1 MKIAISGKGG
11 VGKTTVA
18 ALLAR
23 SLTLR
28 GVQVLA
34 VDADPDANLALALGA
49 GDRQPTPLA
58 QRRRLVEDRTGA
70 RMGGQ
75 GGYFRLN
82 PLVDDLPAELA
93 VDLDGIRLLV
103 MGGVSS
109 AGAGCVCPES
119 ALVRA
124 LVTHLV
130 LASDEALVLDMEAG
144 LEHLG
149 RGTARGVD
157 HLLVVVEP
165 GRRAVATA
173 LQVRAL
179 AAELGI
185 ERVWLLANKLLALDD
200 LDYLTAALP
209 GLPVLGH
216 LLANPAIARADR
228 DGQPP
233 WASAPDLLE
242 AAGGWLD
249 RLAGQEHTPLR
260 SHPPGGRG

>member
-1 MKIAISGKGG
+1 MKIAVSGKGG

-18 ALLAR
+18 ALLTRALAR
-23 SLTLR
+23 R
-28 GVQVLA
+28 GGRVLA

-58 QRRRLVEDRTGA
+58 ERKLLVEARTGVKP
-70 RMGGQ
+70 GSQ

-82 PLVDDLPAELA
+82 PVVDDLPEELS
-93 VDLDGIRLLV
+93 VDLDGVHLLV

-109 AGAGCVCPES
+109 GGGGCVCPES

-130 LASDEALVLDMEAG
+130 LAGDEALVLDMEAG

-157 HLLVVVEP
+157 HLIVVVEP

-173 LQVRAL
+173 LQVQRL
-179 AAELGI
+179 AHDLAI
-185 ERVWLLANKLLALDD
+185 EQVWLLANKLQGPEDLAFL
-200 LDYLTAALP
+200 AAKLP
-209 GLPVLGH
+209 ELPILGE
-216 LLANPAIARADR
+216 LASDARIVQADR
-228 DGQPP
+228 DGAPP
-233 WASAPDLLE
+233 WAHAPELLE
-242 AAGGWLD
+242 VATGWLD
-249 RLAGQEHTPLR
+249 RLAGLCKPA
-260 SHPPGGRG
+260 GRM